1 MQDGTDRQY
10 KLLNQYLELMVE
22 RDPVHATRKE
32 ISMEQPILQQAQE
45 MKSKASK
52 QNESKVV
59 FEHTVGE
66 NKQQQ

>member
-32 ISMEQPILQQAQE
+32 ISMEQPILQQA
-45 MKSKASK
+45 
-52 QNESKVV
+52 
-59 FEHTVGE
+59 
-66 NKQQQ
+66 

>member
-32 ISMEQPILQQAQE
+32 ISME
-45 MKSKASK
+45 
-52 QNESKVV
+52 
-59 FEHTVGE
+59 
-66 NKQQQ
+66 